1 MGISKE
7 QYKESLKDKNLDP
20 TKAKSN
26 LDITLVK
33 QASVRS
39 TKLVGTPEWDTY
51 LSQVEAIISQTEDIF
66 IHSRSMMESPKN
78 ISYEQMMQCKIVL
91 SESKAIINVLKQVI
105 QIPYIII
112 HERDKLGDVK
122 SKIPLPEPPEFATKA

>member
-1 MGISKE
+1 VAISKE
-7 QYKESLKDKNLDP
+7 QYNEFVNDKSSNTSKVKNNLDV
-20 TKAKSN
+20 
-26 LDITLVK
+26 TLVK

-66 IHSRSMMESPKN
+66 NHSRSMMESPKTIN
-78 ISYEQMMQCKIVL
+78 YEQMMQCKIVL

-112 HERDKLGDVK
+112 HERDRLGDVT

>member
-1 MGISKE
+1 
-7 QYKESLKDKNLDP
+7 
-20 TKAKSN
+20 
-26 LDITLVK
+26 
-33 QASVRS
+33 
-39 TKLVGTPEWDTY
+39 
-51 LSQVEAIISQTEDIF
+51 
-66 IHSRSMMESPKN
+66 
-78 ISYEQMMQCKIVL
+78 MQCKIVL